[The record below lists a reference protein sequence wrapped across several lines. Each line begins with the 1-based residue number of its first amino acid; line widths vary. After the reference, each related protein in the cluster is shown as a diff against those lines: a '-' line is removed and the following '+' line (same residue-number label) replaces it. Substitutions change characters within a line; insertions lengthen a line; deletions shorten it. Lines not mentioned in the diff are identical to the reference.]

1 MRFMTIYKPGFERDT
16 PPTEKEMAGCST
28 AGRARASA

>member
-16 PPTEKEMAGCST
+16 PPTAKEMADMMV
-28 AGRARASA
+28 AAIAA